1 MRTNELKVLVN
12 ATGEWVCEKYGIV
25 AELENYFYGIFST
38 SLPEES
44 DIAAVLEGVDRRVT
58 PEICELLDA
67 PFTAKDVYIRQ
78 FFTGGHGSHRELMVF
93 KQASIRIIGIFW
105 ARMSLRFASMFS
117 MVIDLIVF

>member
-1 MRTNELKVLVN
+1 M
-12 ATGEWVCEKYGIV
+12 CEKYGIV